1 MQGNPRGPAL
11 AVDGLDRATQEGSQ
25 NPVPDSMGIRC
36 HPRGFHAGL
45 VVGHNQPMKI
55 QLLQPCG
62 DMNLDLWVEK
72 QTPLDGY
79 ATQQVSMFPLNGIP
93 PILIL
98 NRHRRYDNNFL
109 AAS

>member
-1 MQGNPRGPAL
+1 
-11 AVDGLDRATQEGSQ
+11 
-25 NPVPDSMGIRC
+25 MGIRC
-36 HPRGFHAGL
+36 HPRGSHAGL

-93 PILIL
+93 PILIS

-109 AAS
+109 APSYQTKQTNATKSTEIKEKIFRSYSNKY